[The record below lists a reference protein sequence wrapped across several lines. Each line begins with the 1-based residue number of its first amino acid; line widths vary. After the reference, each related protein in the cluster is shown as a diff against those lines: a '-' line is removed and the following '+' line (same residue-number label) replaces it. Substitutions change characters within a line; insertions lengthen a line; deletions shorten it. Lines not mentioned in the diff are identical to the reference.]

1 MDEIAG
7 EPEKPS
13 DDMDWTTE
21 ADMRLAG
28 NEWFGAIIFYCLR
41 RDRKQP
47 FRYYYYYQRRFR
59 RRNVLLGYML
69 ILTLAAAGMGRF
81 VMFAS

>member
-47 FRYYYYYQRRFR
+47 FRYYYQRRFR